1 MNCEA
6 SWLSSVFTPCKSEH
20 TIRILILAS
29 MMGEGRSREG
39 ADRGG
44 RVDRERKEEMDRQG
58 ERLERGRE
66 WRREVEREVERYR
79 DI

>member
-1 MNCEA
+1 
-6 SWLSSVFTPCKSEH
+6 
-20 TIRILILAS
+20 